1 MKKFIFTLGTTAILS
16 AGFVGAASAST
27 SGTYH
32 VEKGDTLWKIA
43 QKHSVSVD
51 ELKDANNLTSN
62 IIYPNQELNVATIK
76 EMTHKVQQGNTLWS
90 ISQQYGVT
98 VDQIKEWN
106 GLTSDLIY
114 PGEQL
119 KIQSPNG
126 QAQQSSPSVAKA
138 APEAQQAQAPAEQT
152 QTEQQQAQ
160 AEQAQTEQQQA
171 QAEQAQ
177 KEQQQAQA
185 EQAQKEQQQAQAEQ
199 AQKEQQQAQAEQ
211 AQKEQQQAQAEQ
223 AQKEQQQAQAEQAQ
237 TEQQQAQAEQAQ
249 KQQQPAESSQQ
260 ASGKSMTVEATAYT
274 ANCAGC
280 SGTTATGVDLKANPN
295 QKVIA
300 VDPSVIPLGSKVYV
314 EGYGEAVAADTGGA
328 IKGNRID
335 VFVPSEG
342 DAQQFGRK
350 SVKITVMN

>member
-32 VEKGDTLWKIA
+32 VEKGDTLWKVA

-106 GLTSDLIY
+106 GLKSDLIY

-126 QAQQSSPSVAKA
+126 QAQQSSPSVAQA

-152 QTEQQQAQ
+152 QE
-160 AEQAQTEQQQA
+160 EQQQA

-237 TEQQQAQAEQAQ
+237 KE
-249 KQQQPAESSQQ
+249 QQPAESSQQ

-335 VFVPSEG
+335 VFVPAEG

>member
-32 VEKGDTLWKIA
+32 VEKGDTLWKVA

-106 GLTSDLIY
+106 GLKSDLIY

-126 QAQQSSPSVAKA
+126 QAQQSSPSVAQA

-152 QTEQQQAQ
+152 QEEQQQAQ
-160 AEQAQTEQQQA
+160 AEQAQKEQKQA

-211 AQKEQQQAQAEQ
+211 AQK
-223 AQKEQQQAQAEQAQ
+223 
-237 TEQQQAQAEQAQ
+237 EQQQAQAEQAQ

>member
-32 VEKGDTLWKIA
+32 VEKGDTLWKVA

-106 GLTSDLIY
+106 GLKSDLIY

-126 QAQQSSPSVAKA
+126 QAQQSSPSVAQA

-152 QTEQQQAQ
+152 QEEQQQAQ
-160 AEQAQTEQQQA
+160 V
-171 QAEQAQ
+171 EQAQ

-211 AQKEQQQAQAEQ
+211 AQKER
-223 AQKEQQQAQAEQAQ
+223 
-237 TEQQQAQAEQAQ
+237 
-249 KQQQPAESSQQ
+249 QPAESSQQ

-335 VFVPSEG
+335 VFVPAEG

>member
-32 VEKGDTLWKIA
+32 VEKGDTLWKVA

-62 IIYPNQELNVATIK
+62 TIYPNQELNVATIK

-98 VDQIKEWN
+98 IDQIKEWN

-126 QAQQSSPSVAKA
+126 QAQQSSPSVAQA

-152 QTEQQQAQ
+152 QEEQQQAQ
-160 AEQAQTEQQQA
+160 
-171 QAEQAQ
+171 
-177 KEQQQAQA
+177 
-185 EQAQKEQQQAQAEQ
+185 
-199 AQKEQQQAQAEQ
+199 
-211 AQKEQQQAQAEQ
+211 
-223 AQKEQQQAQAEQAQ
+223 
-237 TEQQQAQAEQAQ
+237 
-249 KQQQPAESSQQ
+249 
-260 ASGKSMTVEATAYT
+260 
-274 ANCAGC
+274 
-280 SGTTATGVDLKANPN
+280 
-295 QKVIA
+295 
-300 VDPSVIPLGSKVYV
+300 
-314 EGYGEAVAADTGGA
+314 
-328 IKGNRID
+328 
-335 VFVPSEG
+335 
-342 DAQQFGRK
+342 
-350 SVKITVMN
+350 

>member
-32 VEKGDTLWKIA
+32 VEKGDTLWKVA

-106 GLTSDLIY
+106 GLKSDLIY

-126 QAQQSSPSVAKA
+126 QAQQSSPSVAQA

-152 QTEQQQAQ
+152 QEEQQQAQ
-160 AEQAQTEQQQA
+160 AEQTQEEQQQA

-199 AQKEQQQAQAEQ
+199 AQKEQQAQAQQ
-211 AQKEQQQAQAEQ
+211 
-223 AQKEQQQAQAEQAQ
+223 
-237 TEQQQAQAEQAQ
+237 
-249 KQQQPAESSQQ
+249 QQQPAESSQQ

-335 VFVPSEG
+335 VFVPAEG

>member
-32 VEKGDTLWKIA
+32 VEKGDTLWKVA

-106 GLTSDLIY
+106 GLKSDLIY

-126 QAQQSSPSVAKA
+126 QAQQSSPSVAQA
-138 APEAQQAQAPAEQT
+138 APETQQAQAPAEQT
-152 QTEQQQAQ
+152 QE
-160 AEQAQTEQQQA
+160 EQQQA

-199 AQKEQQQAQAEQ
+199 AQKEQQQAQKQ
-211 AQKEQQQAQAEQ
+211 QQQAQAEQ
-223 AQKEQQQAQAEQAQ
+223 AQK
-237 TEQQQAQAEQAQ
+237 EQQQAQAEQAQ

-350 SVKITVMN
+350 SVKITVVN

>member
-32 VEKGDTLWKIA
+32 VEKGDTLWKVA

-106 GLTSDLIY
+106 GLKSDLIY

-126 QAQQSSPSVAKA
+126 QAQQSSPSVAQA

-152 QTEQQQAQ
+152 QE
-160 AEQAQTEQQQA
+160 EQQQA

-237 TEQQQAQAEQAQ
+237 KE
-249 KQQQPAESSQQ
+249 QQPAESSQQ

>member
-32 VEKGDTLWKIA
+32 VEKGDTLWKVA

-106 GLTSDLIY
+106 GLKSDLIY

-126 QAQQSSPSVAKA
+126 QSQQSSPSVAQA

-152 QTEQQQAQ
+152 QE
-160 AEQAQTEQQQA
+160 EQQQA

-211 AQKEQQQAQAEQ
+211 AQKEQQ
-223 AQKEQQQAQAEQAQ
+223 
-237 TEQQQAQAEQAQ
+237 
-249 KQQQPAESSQQ
+249 PAESSQQ
-260 ASGKSMTVEATAYT
+260 ANGKSMTVEATAYT

>member
-32 VEKGDTLWKIA
+32 VEKGDTLWKVA

-106 GLTSDLIY
+106 GLKSDLIY

-126 QAQQSSPSVAKA
+126 QAQQSSPSVAQA
-138 APEAQQAQAPAEQT
+138 APET
-152 QTEQQQAQ
+152 
-160 AEQAQTEQQQA
+160 QQA

-185 EQAQKEQQQAQAEQ
+185 EQAQK
-199 AQKEQQQAQAEQ
+199 
-211 AQKEQQQAQAEQ
+211 
-223 AQKEQQQAQAEQAQ
+223 
-237 TEQQQAQAEQAQ
+237 EQQQAQAEQAQ

>member
-32 VEKGDTLWKIA
+32 VEKGDTLWKVA

-106 GLTSDLIY
+106 GLKSDLIY

-126 QAQQSSPSVAKA
+126 QAQQSSPSVAQA
-138 APEAQQAQAPAEQT
+138 ALEAQKAQAPAEQT
-152 QTEQQQAQ
+152 QE
-160 AEQAQTEQQQA
+160 EQQQA

-223 AQKEQQQAQAEQAQ
+223 AQKE
-237 TEQQQAQAEQAQ
+237 
-249 KQQQPAESSQQ
+249 QQPAESSQQ

>member
-32 VEKGDTLWKIA
+32 VEKGDTLWKVA

-106 GLTSDLIY
+106 GLKSDLIY

-126 QAQQSSPSVAKA
+126 QAQQSSPSVAQA
-138 APEAQQAQAPAEQT
+138 APEAQQAQAPAEQ
-152 QTEQQQAQ
+152 AQ
-160 AEQAQTEQQQA
+160 EEQQQA

-223 AQKEQQQAQAEQAQ
+223 AQKE
-237 TEQQQAQAEQAQ
+237 
-249 KQQQPAESSQQ
+249 QQPAESSQQ

>member
-32 VEKGDTLWKIA
+32 VEKGDTLWKVA

-106 GLTSDLIY
+106 GLKSDLIY

-126 QAQQSSPSVAKA
+126 QAQQSSPSVAQA
-138 APEAQQAQAPAEQT
+138 APEAQQAQA
-152 QTEQQQAQ
+152 QQQQ
-160 AEQAQTEQQQA
+160 
-171 QAEQAQ
+171 
-177 KEQQQAQA
+177 
-185 EQAQKEQQQAQAEQ
+185 
-199 AQKEQQQAQAEQ
+199 
-211 AQKEQQQAQAEQ
+211 
-223 AQKEQQQAQAEQAQ
+223 
-237 TEQQQAQAEQAQ
+237 
-249 KQQQPAESSQQ
+249 QQQPAESSQQ

>member
-32 VEKGDTLWKIA
+32 VEKGDTLWKVA

-126 QAQQSSPSVAKA
+126 QAQQSSPSVAQA

-152 QTEQQQAQ
+152 
-160 AEQAQTEQQQA
+160 QTEQQQA

-237 TEQQQAQAEQAQ
+237 KEQQQAQA
-249 KQQQPAESSQQ
+249 QQQPAESSQQ

>member
-32 VEKGDTLWKIA
+32 VEKGDTLWKVA

-106 GLTSDLIY
+106 GLKSDLIY

-126 QAQQSSPSVAKA
+126 QAQQSSPSVAQA
-138 APEAQQAQAPAEQT
+138 APETQQAQAPAEQT
-152 QTEQQQAQ
+152 
-160 AEQAQTEQQQA
+160 
-171 QAEQAQ
+171 Q

-185 EQAQKEQQQAQAEQ
+185 EQAQK
-199 AQKEQQQAQAEQ
+199 
-211 AQKEQQQAQAEQ
+211 
-223 AQKEQQQAQAEQAQ
+223 
-237 TEQQQAQAEQAQ
+237 EQQQAQAEQAQ

>member
-32 VEKGDTLWKIA
+32 VEKGDTLWKVA

-126 QAQQSSPSVAKA
+126 QAQQSSPSVAQT

-152 QTEQQQAQ
+152 QTEQAQ
-160 AEQAQTEQQQA
+160 AEQAQKQQQQA

-211 AQKEQQQAQAEQ
+211 AQK
-223 AQKEQQQAQAEQAQ
+223 
-237 TEQQQAQAEQAQ
+237 EQQQAQAEQAQ

>member
-1 MKKFIFTLGTTAILS
+1 
-16 AGFVGAASAST
+16 
-27 SGTYH
+27 
-32 VEKGDTLWKIA
+32 
-43 QKHSVSVD
+43 
-51 ELKDANNLTSN
+51 
-62 IIYPNQELNVATIK
+62 
-76 EMTHKVQQGNTLWS
+76 
-90 ISQQYGVT
+90 
-98 VDQIKEWN
+98 
-106 GLTSDLIY
+106 
-114 PGEQL
+114 
-119 KIQSPNG
+119 
-126 QAQQSSPSVAKA
+126 
-138 APEAQQAQAPAEQT
+138 
-152 QTEQQQAQ
+152 
-160 AEQAQTEQQQA
+160 QQA

-211 AQKEQQQAQAEQ
+211 AQK
-223 AQKEQQQAQAEQAQ
+223 
-237 TEQQQAQAEQAQ
+237 EQQQAQAEQAQ

>member
-32 VEKGDTLWKIA
+32 VEKGDTLWKVA

-106 GLTSDLIY
+106 GLKSDLIY

-126 QAQQSSPSVAKA
+126 QSQQSSPSVAQA

-152 QTEQQQAQ
+152 QE
-160 AEQAQTEQQQA
+160 EQQQA

-185 EQAQKEQQQAQAEQ
+185 EQAQKEQQ
-199 AQKEQQQAQAEQ
+199 
-211 AQKEQQQAQAEQ
+211 
-223 AQKEQQQAQAEQAQ
+223 
-237 TEQQQAQAEQAQ
+237 
-249 KQQQPAESSQQ
+249 PAESSQQ
-260 ASGKSMTVEATAYT
+260 ANGKSMTVEATAYT

>member
-32 VEKGDTLWKIA
+32 VEKGDTLWKVA

-106 GLTSDLIY
+106 GLKSDLIY

-126 QAQQSSPSVAKA
+126 QAQQSSPSVAQA
-138 APEAQQAQAPAEQT
+138 APETQQAQAPAEQT
-152 QTEQQQAQ
+152 QEEQQQAQ
-160 AEQAQTEQQQA
+160 AEQAQKEQQQA
-171 QAEQAQ
+171 QAEQVQ

-211 AQKEQQQAQAEQ
+211 AQK
-223 AQKEQQQAQAEQAQ
+223 
-237 TEQQQAQAEQAQ
+237 EQQQAQAEQAQ

>member
-32 VEKGDTLWKIA
+32 VEKGDTLWKVA

-62 IIYPNQELNVATIK
+62 VIYPNQELNVATIK

-106 GLTSDLIY
+106 GLKSDLIY

-126 QAQQSSPSVAKA
+126 QAQQSSPSVAQA
-138 APEAQQAQAPAEQT
+138 APKAQQAQAPAEQT
-152 QTEQQQAQ
+152 QEEQQQAQ
-160 AEQAQTEQQQA
+160 VEQTQEEQQQA
-171 QAEQAQ
+171 QVEQAQ

-211 AQKEQQQAQAEQ
+211 AQKE
-223 AQKEQQQAQAEQAQ
+223 
-237 TEQQQAQAEQAQ
+237 
-249 KQQQPAESSQQ
+249 QQPAESSQQ

-335 VFVPSEG
+335 VFVPAEG

>member
-32 VEKGDTLWKIA
+32 VEKGDTLWKVA

-106 GLTSDLIY
+106 GLKSDLIY

-126 QAQQSSPSVAKA
+126 QAQQSSPSVAQA
-138 APEAQQAQAPAEQT
+138 APETQQAQAPAEQS
-152 QTEQQQAQ
+152 QEEQQQAQ
-160 AEQAQTEQQQA
+160 T
-171 QAEQAQ
+171 EQAQ

-185 EQAQKEQQQAQAEQ
+185 EQAQKQQQQAQAEQ
-199 AQKEQQQAQAEQ
+199 AQK
-211 AQKEQQQAQAEQ
+211 
-223 AQKEQQQAQAEQAQ
+223 
-237 TEQQQAQAEQAQ
+237 EQQQAQAEQAQ

-335 VFVPSEG
+335 VFVPAEG

>member
-32 VEKGDTLWKIA
+32 VEKGDTLWKVA

-106 GLTSDLIY
+106 GLKSDLIY

-126 QAQQSSPSVAKA
+126 QSQQSSPSVAQA

-152 QTEQQQAQ
+152 QE
-160 AEQAQTEQQQA
+160 EQQQA

-223 AQKEQQQAQAEQAQ
+223 AQKEQQ
-237 TEQQQAQAEQAQ
+237 
-249 KQQQPAESSQQ
+249 PAESSQQ
-260 ASGKSMTVEATAYT
+260 ANGKSMTVEATAYT

-335 VFVPSEG
+335 VFVPAEG

>member
-32 VEKGDTLWKIA
+32 VEKGDTLWKVA

-106 GLTSDLIY
+106 GLKSDLIY

-126 QAQQSSPSVAKA
+126 QSQQSSPSVAQA

-152 QTEQQQAQ
+152 QEEQQ
-160 AEQAQTEQQQA
+160 
-171 QAEQAQ
+171 QAQ

-211 AQKEQQQAQAEQ
+211 AQKEQQ
-223 AQKEQQQAQAEQAQ
+223 
-237 TEQQQAQAEQAQ
+237 
-249 KQQQPAESSQQ
+249 PAESSQQ
-260 ASGKSMTVEATAYT
+260 ANGKSMTVEATAYT

>member
-32 VEKGDTLWKIA
+32 VEKGDTLWKVA

-126 QAQQSSPSVAKA
+126 QAQQSSPSVAQA
-138 APEAQQAQAPAEQT
+138 APEAKQAQAPAEQT
-152 QTEQQQAQ
+152 QEEQQQAQ
-160 AEQAQTEQQQA
+160 AEQTQKEQQQA

-223 AQKEQQQAQAEQAQ
+223 AQKE
-237 TEQQQAQAEQAQ
+237 
-249 KQQQPAESSQQ
+249 QQQPAESSQQ

>member
-32 VEKGDTLWKIA
+32 VEKGDTLWKVA

-106 GLTSDLIY
+106 GLKSDLIY

-126 QAQQSSPSVAKA
+126 QAQQSSPSVAQA

-152 QTEQQQAQ
+152 QE
-160 AEQAQTEQQQA
+160 EQQQA

-223 AQKEQQQAQAEQAQ
+223 AQKEQQQAQKE
-237 TEQQQAQAEQAQ
+237 
-249 KQQQPAESSQQ
+249 QQPAESSQQ

>member
-32 VEKGDTLWKIA
+32 VEKGDTLWKVA

-106 GLTSDLIY
+106 GLKSDLIY

-126 QAQQSSPSVAKA
+126 QAQQSSPSVAQA

-152 QTEQQQAQ
+152 QEEQQQAQ
-160 AEQAQTEQQQA
+160 V
-171 QAEQAQ
+171 EQAQ

-211 AQKEQQQAQAEQ
+211 AQKE
-223 AQKEQQQAQAEQAQ
+223 
-237 TEQQQAQAEQAQ
+237 
-249 KQQQPAESSQQ
+249 QQPAESSQQ

-335 VFVPSEG
+335 VFVPAEG

>member
-32 VEKGDTLWKIA
+32 VEKGDTLWKVA

-76 EMTHKVQQGNTLWS
+76 ETTHKVQQGNTLWS

-126 QAQQSSPSVAKA
+126 QAQQSSPSVAQA
-138 APEAQQAQAPAEQT
+138 APAAQQAQAPAEQT

-177 KEQQQAQA
+177 T
-185 EQAQKEQQQAQAEQ
+185 
-199 AQKEQQQAQAEQ
+199 
-211 AQKEQQQAQAEQ
+211 
-223 AQKEQQQAQAEQAQ
+223 EQQQAQAEQAQ
-237 TEQQQAQAEQAQ
+237 TEQQQAQAEQA
-249 KQQQPAESSQQ
+249 QQQPAESSQQ

-328 IKGNRID
+328 IKGSRID
-335 VFVPSEG
+335 VFVPSES

>member
-32 VEKGDTLWKIA
+32 VEKGDTLWKVA

-114 PGEQL
+114 PGDQL

-126 QAQQSSPSVAKA
+126 QAQQSSPSVAQA

-152 QTEQQQAQ
+152 QE
-160 AEQAQTEQQQA
+160 EQQQA

-237 TEQQQAQAEQAQ
+237 KEQQQ
-249 KQQQPAESSQQ
+249 PTESSQQ

>member
-32 VEKGDTLWKIA
+32 VEKGDTLWKVA

-106 GLTSDLIY
+106 GLKSDLIY

-126 QAQQSSPSVAKA
+126 QAQQSSPSVAQA
-138 APEAQQAQAPAEQT
+138 APEAQAPAEQT
-152 QTEQQQAQ
+152 Q
-160 AEQAQTEQQQA
+160 EQQQA

-199 AQKEQQQAQAEQ
+199 AQEEQQQAQAEQ

-223 AQKEQQQAQAEQAQ
+223 AQK
-237 TEQQQAQAEQAQ
+237 EQQQAQAEQAQ

>member
-32 VEKGDTLWKIA
+32 VEKGDTLWKVA

-106 GLTSDLIY
+106 GLKSDLIY

-126 QAQQSSPSVAKA
+126 QAQQSSPSVAQA

-152 QTEQQQAQ
+152 QEEQQQAQ
-160 AEQAQTEQQQA
+160 AEQAQKEQQQA
-171 QAEQAQ
+171 QVEQAQ

-199 AQKEQQQAQAEQ
+199 AQKE
-211 AQKEQQQAQAEQ
+211 
-223 AQKEQQQAQAEQAQ
+223 
-237 TEQQQAQAEQAQ
+237 
-249 KQQQPAESSQQ
+249 QQPAESSQQ

-335 VFVPSEG
+335 VFVPAEG

>member
-32 VEKGDTLWKIA
+32 VEKGDTLWKVA

-126 QAQQSSPSVAKA
+126 QAQQSSPSVAQA

-199 AQKEQQQAQAEQ
+199 AQTEQQQAQAEQ

-223 AQKEQQQAQAEQAQ
+223 AQK
-237 TEQQQAQAEQAQ
+237 EQQQAQAEQAQ

>member
-32 VEKGDTLWKIA
+32 VEKGDTLWKVA

-126 QAQQSSPSVAKA
+126 QAQQSSPSVAQA

-152 QTEQQQAQ
+152 QEEQQQAQ
-160 AEQAQTEQQQA
+160 AEQTQKEQQQA
-171 QAEQAQ
+171 QVEQAQ

-199 AQKEQQQAQAEQ
+199 AQKE
-211 AQKEQQQAQAEQ
+211 
-223 AQKEQQQAQAEQAQ
+223 
-237 TEQQQAQAEQAQ
+237 
-249 KQQQPAESSQQ
+249 QQQPAESSQQ

>member
-32 VEKGDTLWKIA
+32 VEKGDTLWKVA

-106 GLTSDLIY
+106 GLKSDLIY

-126 QAQQSSPSVAKA
+126 QAQQSSPSVAQA
-138 APEAQQAQAPAEQT
+138 APETQQAQAPAEQT
-152 QTEQQQAQ
+152 QE
-160 AEQAQTEQQQA
+160 EQQQA

-211 AQKEQQQAQAEQ
+211 AQK
-223 AQKEQQQAQAEQAQ
+223 
-237 TEQQQAQAEQAQ
+237 EQQQAQAEQAQ

>member
-32 VEKGDTLWKIA
+32 VEKGDTLWKVA

-126 QAQQSSPSVAKA
+126 QAQQSSPSVAQA

-223 AQKEQQQAQAEQAQ
+223 AQK
-237 TEQQQAQAEQAQ
+237 EQQQAQAEQAQ

>member
-32 VEKGDTLWKIA
+32 VEKGDTLWKVA

-106 GLTSDLIY
+106 GLKSDLIY

-126 QAQQSSPSVAKA
+126 QAQQSSPSVAQA

-152 QTEQQQAQ
+152 QEEQQQAQVEQAQKEQQQAQ
-160 AEQAQTEQQQA
+160 AEQAQKEQQQA
-171 QAEQAQ
+171 QVEQAQ

-211 AQKEQQQAQAEQ
+211 AQKE
-223 AQKEQQQAQAEQAQ
+223 
-237 TEQQQAQAEQAQ
+237 
-249 KQQQPAESSQQ
+249 QQPAESSQQ

-335 VFVPSEG
+335 VFVPAEG